1 MGNNNKILIGL
12 GLAVGGYLLKK
23 KSDDFDFVTDL
34 KFRFAKIGF
43 DGFDVF
49 SLSVNVVLGIEAT
62 NDNSIPVP
70 IHDFEGAVYFNDTLL
85 VPVKI
90 TQPVTI
96 AANQKT
102 MMRVTVPIG
111 VALLSKAF
119 GAKWKELFKGLP
131 KGSKFVLAGTMR
143 FKVKGVFKKLGINEV
158 FYNT

>member
-12 GLAVGGYLLKK
+12 GLAVGSYLFIKQK
-23 KSDDFDFVTDL
+23 ADDFQERL
-34 KFRFAKIGF
+34 KFRFARIGF
-43 DGFDVF
+43 DGFDV
-49 SLSVNVVLGIEAT
+49 STLSVNVVLGIEAT
-62 NDNSIPVP
+62 NDNDKGVP
-70 IHDFEGAVYFNDTLL
+70 IHDFDGGVYFNDTLL

-102 MMRVTVPIG
+102 MMRVTVPVG
-111 VALLSKAF
+111 VAVIKKAF
-119 GAKWKELFKGLP
+119 GAKWKDLFKGLP

-143 FKVKGVFKKLGINEV
+143 FKVLGTFKKLGINEV